1 MALYLATMMNGRDDV
16 ISAESKAAMLRPA
29 SAASPHYG
37 FGWSLDAENGA
48 AYHSG
53 LTPGVET
60 LAVMSPGEGKGVI
73 ILVNANGG
81 FGFGENARLMSGVN
95 ARAFGREEEGGGGAW
110 GRMSLYLT
118 FALLPGLFVFGMVGA
133 WFRRAGLRAK
143 SGVFGAFSLWFP
155 LLMSLALAWV
165 CVWLIPQLFGVGLST
180 FSLYQPD
187 FVVLLVA
194 TAVTGVI
201 WAVFRLGVCY
211 IGKASPGRAP
221 AA

>member
-1 MALYLATMMNGRDDV
+1 
-16 ISAESKAAMLRPA
+16 
-29 SAASPHYG
+29 
-37 FGWSLDAENGA
+37 
-48 AYHSG
+48 
-53 LTPGVET
+53 
-60 LAVMSPGEGKGVI
+60 
-73 ILVNANGG
+73 
-81 FGFGENARLMSGVN
+81 
-95 ARAFGREEEGGGGAW
+95 
-110 GRMSLYLT
+110 
-118 FALLPGLFVFGMVGA
+118 MVGA

-201 WAVFRLGVCY
+201 WAVFRLGVFY